1 MAVPLAEEPEIES
14 GEIKEGQADCVTPR
28 SVKGGKVE
36 SREQRRKRE
45 KADACLVLLC
55 DVW

>member
-14 GEIKEGQADCVTPR
+14 GEIREGQADCVTPR
-28 SVKGGKVE
+28 SVKGGKVK
-36 SREQRRKRE
+36 SREQKRKRE
-45 KADACLVLLC
+45 KVDACLALLC